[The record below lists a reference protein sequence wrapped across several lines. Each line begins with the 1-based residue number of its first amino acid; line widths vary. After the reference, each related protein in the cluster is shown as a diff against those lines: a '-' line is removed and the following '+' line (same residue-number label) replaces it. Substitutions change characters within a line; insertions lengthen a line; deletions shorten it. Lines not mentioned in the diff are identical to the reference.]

1 MVANHCD
8 STGIHDSLNTGSR
21 FRAVPDYVAE
31 AKGASNREGLDVG
44 KHGIECVDIRVD
56 VTDDGEEGV

>member
-21 FRAVPDYVAE
+21 FRAIPDYVAE
-31 AKGASNREGLDVG
+31 AQGASNWEGLDVG
-44 KHGIECVDIRVD
+44 KYGIECVDIRVD